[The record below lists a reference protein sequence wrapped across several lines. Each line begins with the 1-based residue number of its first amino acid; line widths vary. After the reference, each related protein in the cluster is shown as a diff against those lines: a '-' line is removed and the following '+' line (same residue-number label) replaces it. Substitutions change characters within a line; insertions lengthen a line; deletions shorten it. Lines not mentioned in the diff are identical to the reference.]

1 MTAAYTSSKLHLHDR
16 TTTLDNITTL
26 CECRAE
32 QLEHIG
38 EAADGVALP
47 LRNPLLTLA
56 PLLVCYEREGLHD
69 NAQLVVGHI
78 S

>member
-1 MTAAYTSSKLHLHDR
+1 MPNQDFCVSKLL
-16 TTTLDNITTL
+16 ITVL
-26 CECRAE
+26 MS
-32 QLEHIG
+32 L
-38 EAADGVALP
+38 ALP
-47 LRNPLLTLA
+47 LRHPLLPLA